1 MPHRTPVIQS
11 ADEMSTTR
19 VSFFFDVVNFVDL
32 REFRLRDVMLMIIR
46 SYRRVIEGGF
56 WLKVQAMPILCY
68 YDLA

>member
-1 MPHRTPVIQS
+1 
-11 ADEMSTTR
+11 
-19 VSFFFDVVNFVDL
+19 VNFVDL